1 MAFPALSAV
10 EAGYEVFAVTD
21 ASGTFNEVARHAA
34 CARMATVGVQLTSW
48 FAVACELRRVW
59 RNDIEG
65 LGALFSEYI
74 PNYRDLITSYMAK
87 KQRRGICPGCHVAI
101 QGVAQQ

>member
-1 MAFPALSAV
+1 VALPALSAV
-10 EAGYEVFAVTD
+10 ETGYEVFVVTD
-21 ASGTFNEVARHAA
+21 AYGTFNEVARHAA
-34 CARMATVGVQLTSW
+34 WARMATAGVQLMSW
-48 FAVACELRRVW
+48 FGVGCEWRRDW

-87 KQRRGICPGCHVAI
+87 K
-101 QGVAQQ
+101 